1 MEVNPH
7 QGSPDFES
15 ESSVGEFPTIDAET
29 MISAPADTD
38 LPWEPLAASPAEF
51 DGLLVPGDGASAE
64 AESAPAAAEGAKRS
78 PAAHAAEVDKIREI
92 LFGQQISEYEGRF
105 AQLEIRLAREIEAVR
120 DDIIRRFEKVQ
131 GQVTQ
136 DFTNLSRQIGTE
148 QKYRAE
154 EISALN
160 SQFRAARDELEAA
173 VHQAAADAG
182 AATERMQSAIEEETA
197 RQQEAVDA
205 RTRDLEHRL
214 EQATAQLR
222 QDKVDRSSME
232 ALFSQ
237 LAAHFAADSDGALDS
252 V

>member
-1 MEVNPH
+1 MEANPQ
-7 QGSPDFES
+7 QGAPDIES

-29 MISAPADTD
+29 MISAPADAS
-38 LPWEPLAASPAEF
+38 LPWEPLAAAPSEF
-51 DGLLVPGDGASAE
+51 DAAAGDGAAAE
-64 AESAPAAAEGAKRS
+64 AEDMSIAAEVADVAPS
-78 PAAHAAEVDKIREI
+78 AHAAEVEKIREI
-92 LFGQQISEYEGRF
+92 LFGQQISEYESRF

-131 GQVTQ
+131 SQVTQ

-160 SQFRAARDELEAA
+160 SQFRAARDELETA
-173 VHQAAADAG
+173 VHRAAADAD
-182 AATERMQSAIEEETA
+182 AATDQIRSAIEEETA
-197 RQQEAVDA
+197 RQQEVVDE
-205 RTRDLEHRL
+205 RTRDLERRL
-214 EQATAQLR
+214 EEATAQLR

-237 LAAHFAADSDGALDS
+237 LAAHFAASSGNAFDGI
-252 V
+252 